1 MAQLQVGEHPA
12 MTPEFWLKNK
22 KKHRNDD
29 KHNFKE
35 PLKKLREILEIR
47 GSRTISRKYCFFFAQ
62 MLAVK
67 IFPICQFYGI
77 PQVWRGIENIELSEE
92 IDYTIKFY
100 KYLKKGRSSEIDF
113 LEKLLEL
120 MKTWTIILVERYG
133 VDDNKIVSFERDMNK
148 LRYFIV
154 DIKKYISP
162 Q

>member
-1 MAQLQVGEHPA
+1 MNLLL
-12 MTPEFWLKNK
+12 WLANSGLRTK
-22 KKHRNDD
+22 KKHGIDG

-77 PQVWRGIENIELSEE
+77 PQEWRGIENIELIEE

-100 KYLKKGRSSEIDF
+100 KYLKKGRTSEIDF

-120 MKTWTIILVERYG
+120 MKTWTIILVERCG

-154 DIKKYISP
+154 DLKKYISV